1 MAKHDKCRK
10 SSPVL
15 TLQLSTRINLRLLDS
30 LREALKRNV
39 ALPLAGDE
47 YDGEVR
53 VKAMNE
59 VAIPEFIVR
68 IMRRL
73 FD

>member
-1 MAKHDKCRK
+1 M
-10 SSPVL
+10 
-15 TLQLSTRINLRLLDS
+15 
-30 LREALKRNV
+30 KRNV